1 MKSFKSYI
9 TERCWPG
16 YKETPG
22 KKAYEKG
29 SCVKEEVDHYDTGY
43 DHAMNHALD
52 SGNSETARSRKKE
65 MLANNPHKKGTTE
78 HSEWHKGAVQGHS
91 DGIRELRG
99 EQVETEDAEQL
110 DEASPAW
117 TRKEG
122 KSESGGLNRKGIESY
137 RRENPGSKLSMAVT
151 TKPSKL
157 KPGSKAANRRKSF
170 CARMGG
176 MKKRLTSAKTAN
188 DPDSRI
194 NKALR
199 KWNC

>member
-1 MKSFKSYI
+1 MKTFKDFI
-9 TERCWPG
+9 TED
-16 YKETPG
+16 K
-22 KKAYEKG
+22 
-29 SCVKEEVDHYDTGY
+29 
-43 DHAMNHALD
+43 
-52 SGNSETARSRKKE
+52 
-65 MLANNPHKKGTTE
+65 
-78 HSEWHKGAVQGHS
+78 
-91 DGIRELRG
+91 
-99 EQVETEDAEQL
+99 
-110 DEASPAW
+110 SPAW

-122 KSESGGLNRKGIESY
+122 QSETGGLNRKGVESY
-137 RRENPGSKLSMAVT
+137 RRENPGSKLSTAVT

-157 KPGSKAANRRKSF
+157 DPDSKAAKRRKSF

>member
-1 MKSFKSYI
+1 MKTFKDFI
-9 TERCWPG
+9 TED
-16 YKETPG
+16 K
-22 KKAYEKG
+22 
-29 SCVKEEVDHYDTGY
+29 
-43 DHAMNHALD
+43 
-52 SGNSETARSRKKE
+52 
-65 MLANNPHKKGTTE
+65 
-78 HSEWHKGAVQGHS
+78 
-91 DGIRELRG
+91 
-99 EQVETEDAEQL
+99 
-110 DEASPAW
+110 SPAW

-122 KSESGGLNRKGIESY
+122 QSETGGLNRKGIEAY

-157 KPGSKAANRRKSF
+157 DPDSKAAKRRKSF

>member
-1 MKSFKSYI
+1 MKSFKSYLE
-9 TERCWPG
+9 ERCWPG

-29 SCVKEEVDHYDTGY
+29 SCVKEE
-43 DHAMNHALD
+43 
-52 SGNSETARSRKKE
+52 
-65 MLANNPHKKGTTE
+65 
-78 HSEWHKGAVQGHS
+78 
-91 DGIRELRG
+91 
-99 EQVETEDAEQL
+99 EQL
-110 DEASPAW
+110 EEDKSPAW

-122 KSESGGLNRKGIESY
+122 QNPEGGLNRKGIASY

-157 KPGSKAANRRKSF
+157 DPDSKAAKRRKSF

-176 MKKRLTSAKTAN
+176 MKKRLTSVKTAN